1 MTQELIERLRIFGD
15 DPALRPGVI
24 LSKTLLQAANALE
37 RLTAERDALKEGLDL
52 SPTPLQLEC
61 ERLRLELGANARLF
75 LDDIARIER
84 DRDSLIADQKI
95 QLGRGAED
103 SAKAIKELK

>member
-1 MTQELIERLRIFGD
+1 M
-15 DPALRPGVI
+15 
-24 LSKTLLQAANALE
+24 
-37 RLTAERDALKEGLDL
+37 KELDL

-95 QLGRGAED
+95 QLGKIADLQRYQRDYNELRKVIDNGSE
-103 SAKAIKELK
+103 SATHASALYKVCLLYTSPSPRD